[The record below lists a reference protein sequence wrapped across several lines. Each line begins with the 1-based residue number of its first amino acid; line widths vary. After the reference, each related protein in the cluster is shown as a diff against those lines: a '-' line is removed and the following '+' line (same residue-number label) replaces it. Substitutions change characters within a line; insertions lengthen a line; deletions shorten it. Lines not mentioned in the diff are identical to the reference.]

1 MPPVTFR
8 VLRPADL
15 VDLRITAH
23 NVEISTTPEG
33 RVLTPLSSARAYMI
47 VQLATQHLGERAS
60 YEVTTA
66 CPDPVTGDASA
77 PPGDVETPQPPPINI
92 LAAKKS
98 RLVFSIPA
106 GERIAM
112 SSEGVLAAMG
122 RLPLLVAPT
131 AAPRPLQ
138 LIPLP
143 GGIVRLGSSELVR
156 VRADL
161 LALTDAAPS
170 AATSLHAAASAMRT
184 TRALLASRAAVDLRG
199 SAGSSPPRTPATPAT
214 PRVVGRARRGVR
226 SLLGPGGLVVSP
238 GIIDVVLNLKPR
250 APHEDETAIEAP
262 WRLVISPSDRAGF
275 AHANQPERSARHP
288 ELVELWHTRLGVRR
302 VATDQAVSVD
312 ERDDPQR
319 IVRAIWNREK
329 DTGETEDHALVPF
342 RTSLDRSDRGALV
355 RQTADS
361 TYARPE
367 PVDARRL
374 ELSALGAWLDLHG
387 QWKTAPYT
395 HAGQDAILSWDHV
408 APMGRDQFVRV
419 VYPGFLFPFGHRASL
434 VKITER
440 KIKDSKDPQARL
452 YQRKFLVIG
461 EPERLYSDRRMPFV
475 RVAVRPL
482 VTPDIKDPMLPGGG
496 SVDDQELFWPT
507 VETGEFLFTLDA
519 IDHEGRA
526 VRLYT
531 PLLWVADQYVAPA
544 GATGHRNTVQD
555 TWKAR
560 PPIAASSQRV
570 AFAPAERGGDTTLEA
585 QALLFEG
592 TIPVSSGD
600 PYSEPTLTRARVII
614 PAMRQL
620 AFHADPVDI
629 EYAAPY
635 VESGFSADPSS
646 AQVFAKLVTPKTL
659 SFSEGTDRSG
669 GFLQPDLPIAGLSRR
684 LGLSSSGD
692 GAGPQF
698 DASAFTDVLPKLF
711 GVIELKDLLGA
722 IGLDEAPKFV
732 QDLLDQVT
740 GFLGDIERLVQLAKQ
755 AAGTPAAVAGT
766 LQTLLGSLRQRI
778 QDLFGATDESV
789 ITAARTAITGLLG
802 DIRSAV
808 QQIADALAAVALTP
822 ALREQIRNLCTTVS
836 APLDDAAALV
846 EQIFAFVQGLL
857 PRDGEMRARY
867 EWRPAIKSWP
877 SSGPLFRANDP
888 HGLVLAVEARTS
900 GAAGARAQVLAELRS
915 FDLVLLP
922 GSIAAN
928 AELLVLKFE
937 RISFRSGTG
946 RRTEVDVVFKE
957 KEFLGVLGYLAKLS
971 EWIPMDGFSDPPYFD
986 VDEKGI
992 RAGFSLALPTLAI
1005 GVFSLENLSFAAD
1018 VNVPFLGESITV
1030 GFSFCSRERPFVLT
1044 VMCLGGGGF
1053 FGLRLSPKR
1062 LELLEVSLEARA
1074 QLGVDFG
1081 VASGSISAAVG
1092 VYIRMEGDTG
1102 SLTGYFRLRG
1112 EVDVLCIASAS
1123 IELYLELV
1131 YQFDTGKLVGR
1142 ARLTI
1147 EVEVFCFS
1155 VSVSFEVERRFAGS
1169 AGDPTFLELLGA
1181 DETQAA
1187 LRFSEYCLA
1196 FAGA

>member
-23 NVEISTTPEG
+23 NVEISTTREG
-33 RVLTPLSSARAYMI
+33 RVLTPLSSGRAYMI

-60 YEVTTA
+60 YEITTA
-66 CPDPVTGDASA
+66 CPDPVTGAANA
-77 PPGDVETPQPPPINI
+77 PPGDVETPQSPPINV
-92 LAAKKS
+92 LAAKRS
-98 RLVFSIPA
+98 RLVFGIPA
-106 GERIAM
+106 GERIPM

-138 LIPLP
+138 LVPLP
-143 GGIVRLGSSELVR
+143 GGLVRLGSSELVR
-156 VRADL
+156 LGSGL
-161 LALTDAAPS
+161 LALSDAAAP
-170 AATSLHAAASAMRT
+170 AATTSLHAAATAMRT
-184 TRALLASRAAVDLRG
+184 TRALLASRAAVDLR
-199 SAGSSPPRTPATPAT
+199 SAAGSTSTP
-214 PRVVGRARRGVR
+214 PRVVGRVRRGAR

-238 GIIDVVLNLKPR
+238 GTIDVILNLSPR

-262 WRLVISPSDRAGF
+262 WRLTISPSDRAGF
-275 AHANQPERSARHP
+275 AHANQPERSQRHP

-302 VATDQAVSVD
+302 VASDQTVSVD

-355 RQTADS
+355 RQTADW
-361 TYARPE
+361 TLARPD
-367 PVDARRL
+367 PADARRL

-387 QWKTAPYT
+387 QWKTTPYT
-395 HAGQDAILSWDHV
+395 QAGLDAILSWDHV

-440 KIKDSKDPQARL
+440 KIKDSKNPQARL

-482 VTPDIKDPMLPGGG
+482 VTPDIKDPMLAGGG
-496 SVDDQELFWPT
+496 SVDDQKLFWPT

-519 IDHEGRA
+519 IDHEGRT

-544 GATGHRNTVQD
+544 GATANRQKVQK
-555 TWKAR
+555 TWNDKADSKSLI
-560 PPIAASSQRV
+560 PASAQRV

-585 QALLFEG
+585 QTLRFEG

-600 PYSEPTLTRARVII
+600 PHSEPTLTRARVVI
-614 PAMRQL
+614 PAMQRL
-620 AFHADPVDI
+620 ASRADPVDI

-635 VESGFSADPSS
+635 VVSGFSADPSS
-646 AQVFAKLVTPKTL
+646 AQVFAKLITPKAL
-659 SFSEGTDRSG
+659 SFSDGTDRSG

-684 LGLSSSGD
+684 LGLSSNGD
-692 GAGPQF
+692 GVGPQF

-711 GVIELKDLLGA
+711 GVLELKDLLGA
-722 IGLDEAPKFV
+722 VGLDEAPRFV

-740 GFLGDIERLVQLAKQ
+740 GFLGDLERLVQLAKQ

-766 LQTLLGSLRQRI
+766 LQTLLAGLRQRI

-789 ITAARTAITGLLG
+789 LTAARTAITGILS
-802 DIRSAV
+802 DTRSAV
-808 QQIADALAAVALTP
+808 QQIADALAGAALTP
-822 ALREQIRNLCTTVS
+822 VLREQIQNLCTTVR
-836 APLDDAAALV
+836 APLEDAAALI
-846 EQIFAFVQGLL
+846 EKIFAFVQGLL
-857 PRDGEMRARY
+857 PRDGEVRARY
-867 EWRPAIKSWP
+867 EWRPTIKSWP
-877 SSGPLFRANDP
+877 ASGPLFRANDP
-888 HGLVLAVEARTS
+888 HGLVLAVEARTG
-900 GAAGARAQVLAELRS
+900 GAAGARAQVLAELRD

-922 GSIAAN
+922 ASIVAN

-986 VDEKGI
+986 VDETGI
-992 RAGFSLALPTLAI
+992 RAGFSLALPSIAI

-1018 VNVPFLGESITV
+1018 VHVPFLGESITV

-1044 VMCLGGGGF
+1044 VMCIGGGGF
-1053 FGLRLSPKR
+1053 FGLRLSPKK

-1112 EVDVLCIASAS
+1112 EVNVLAIASAS

-1131 YQFDTGKLVGR
+1131 YQFDTGKMVGR

-1181 DETQAA
+1181 DEAQAA